1 MHETISLPDSDR
13 CQDYPVASEAIK
25 AAQVA
30 LQKRIARDGLK
41 PETATIAVTCDPNIN
56 LGKVT
61 VSSNYTGGDENETFG
76 GTTRFYGETEK
87 CRKFPYIS
95 DQNLHAFGLNS

>member
-13 CQDYPVASEAIK
+13 CQDCPVASEAIK

-41 PETATIAVTCDPNIN
+41 PETATISVVCTPSAR
-56 LGKVT
+56 LEKVT
-61 VSSNYTGGDENETFG
+61 VTNAYSSSNESQQFG
-76 GTTRFYGETEK
+76 GTTRFNSETKK

-95 DQNLHAFGLNS
+95 DQNLHAFGLNP